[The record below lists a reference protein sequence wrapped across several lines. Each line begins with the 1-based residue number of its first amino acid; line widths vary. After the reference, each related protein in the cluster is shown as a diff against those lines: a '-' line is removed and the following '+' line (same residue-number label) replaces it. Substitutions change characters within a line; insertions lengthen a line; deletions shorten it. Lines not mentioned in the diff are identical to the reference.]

1 MTGSRPLVLLIRG
14 DEPSLLRDAVRRAVD
29 EALGDADR
37 SLAVDEFAGEDYE
50 LASVVDAAQ
59 TPPFLTTHRVVVARD
74 LQRFTADGLAPMLR
88 YLAQPLD
95 STTLV
100 LVWAS
105 GGGRLPKA
113 LTDALKAAGAETVS
127 AAAPSGRARQQ
138 WVDEEIAAS
147 GLRLDHGA
155 RQLLGEQVGDDVA
168 RLPGIL
174 AALDSAFGSAG
185 SGASRRPPGR
195 GDADAEADAG
205 RPARSSRRRGSA
217 PSRLTANDIEPFLG
231 DAGSVPPW
239 ELTDAIDRGDPAVAL
254 DKLHRVL
261 GASGRHPLQVMVTL
275 HSHFERILRLHG
287 SGAATE
293 QQAAEVLGLKGSTFP
308 ARKALSRVSAL
319 GPTRLARAVQLL
331 AEADQGL
338 RGAQGWPPEQV
349 MEVLVVRLAR
359 LAR

>member
-1 MTGSRPLVLLIRG
+1 MNRSRPLVALVRG
-14 DEPSLLRDAVRRAVD
+14 DEPSLLRDAVRRVVD

-37 SLAVDEFAGEDYE
+37 TLAVDEFSGDDYE
-50 LASVVDAAQ
+50 LAAVVDAAQ
-59 TPPFLTTHRVVVARD
+59 TPPFLTSHRVVVARD
-74 LQRFTADGLAPMLR
+74 LQRFNADALGPLSA
-88 YLAQPLD
+88 YLSEPLD

-100 LVWAS
+100 LVWAA

-113 LTDALKAAGAETVS
+113 LTDALKAAGAETVN
-127 AAAPSGRARQQ
+127 AAAPAGRARQQ
-138 WVDEEIAAS
+138 WVDDEIAAS
-147 GLRLDHGA
+147 GLRLEPAA
-155 RQLLGEQVGDDVA
+155 RRLLVDQVGDDVA

-174 AALDSAFGSAG
+174 AALGAAFGAGGG
-185 SGASRRPPGR
+185 SGGR
-195 GDADAEADAG
+195 Q
-205 RPARSSRRRGSA
+205 
-217 PSRLTANDIEPFLG
+217 RLSDRDVEPFLG

-239 ELTDAIDRGDPAVAL
+239 ELTDAIDRGDAAGAL

-261 GASGRHPLQVMVTL
+261 GAGGRHPLQVMVTL

-293 QQAAEVLGLKGSTFP
+293 QQAATVLGLKGSTFP

-319 GPTRLARAVQLL
+319 GPSRIARAVLLL

-338 RGAQGWPPEQV
+338 RGGQGWPPEQV